1 MISLDFVGCEALLG
15 STHQEG
21 PGIAH
26 CPACQCIC
34 STSKDF
40 ADHMLGG
47 DSLTHAQASAQ
58 HKIYDQQQ
66 VNPPSSGISK
76 NFSTFWP

>member
-1 MISLDFVGCEALLG
+1 VGCEALLG
-15 STHQEG
+15 SIHQEG

-47 DSLTHAQASAQ
+47 DSLTHAQASVQ

-66 VNPPSSGISK
+66 VNPK
-76 NFSTFWP
+76 FREFQ